1 MKGKVIAVAGGGTGG
16 HVYPGLAVIEEL
28 KDRVPDC
35 SVFWIGSGKG
45 MEKGIVER
53 AGVSF
58 FSIPAGKLRR
68 YFSLLN
74 FVDLFKIAGGF
85 FHSLYLL
92 KKHKVTI
99 LFSKGGFVSVPPVVA
114 CRILKI
120 PVVTHDSDL
129 DPGLA
134 TRINSRFADKILV
147 PYKESVNNFASIERV
162 VVTGNPVRREILNG
176 DAEEGRRIFN
186 IPEGKKIL
194 LVLGGSLGALQLNN
208 LIYSIAERLVSGYYI
223 VHQMGLQTYKKS
235 ELDGYVTVP
244 FLTYELPHILA
255 AADLVVSR
263 AGAGTLWESGVTGKA
278 SILIPLGLD
287 SSRGDQIRN
296 AEFFAAHGAAEIM
309 KGEVTP
315 QALFDRIVSLMED
328 EERRSTMSQAAG
340 SFCTPGGA
348 EKIAGI
354 LTEYV
359 GE

>member
-1 MKGKVIAVAGGGTGG
+1 MRGKVIAVAGGGTGG
-16 HVYPGLAVIEEL
+16 HVYPGLAVIEAL
-28 KDRVPDC
+28 KESNPDC

-45 MEKGIVER
+45 MEKGIVEQT
-53 AGVSF
+53 GVPF
-58 FSIPAGKLRR
+58 FSVPAGKLRR

-74 FVDLFKIAGGF
+74 FVDLFKIVGGF
-85 FHSLYLL
+85 FRSLWLL
-92 KKHKVTI
+92 KIHKVDI

-114 CRILKI
+114 GKILKI

-147 PYKESVNNFASIERV
+147 PYKESVKNFSSSRRV
-162 VVTGNPVRREILNG
+162 VVTGNPVRREILDG

-186 IPEGKKIL
+186 VPEGKKIL
-194 LVLGGSLGALQLNN
+194 LVLGGSLGALQINN
-208 LIYSIAERLVSGYYI
+208 LIFSIAERLVSGYYI

-235 ELDGYVTVP
+235 ELEGYITVP

-263 AGAGTLWESGVTGKA
+263 AGAGTLWESGVRGKA
-278 SILIPLGLD
+278 SILIPLGTG

-296 AEFFAAHGAAEIM
+296 AEFFAEHGAAEVM
-309 KGEVTP
+309 KGDVTP
-315 QALFDRIVSLMED
+315 QALFDRIAALMDD
-328 EERRSTMSQAAG
+328 EARRSTMGQAAR
-340 SFCTPGGA
+340 SVCIPGAA

-354 LTEYV
+354 VTEYL